1 MADKSIREHEYEFV
15 SYGKRE
21 ESLGTLYWD
30 GKKVASDD
38 KRLLESLKNTTIRS
52 KDGPLTMEDGIAYL
66 TALPDYYRSY
76 IAARKV

>member
-1 MADKSIREHEYEFV
+1 MADNKTREHEYELMC
-15 SYGKRE
+15 YGKRE

-38 KRLLESLKNTTIRS
+38 ERLLKRMKNTTIKG
-52 KDGPLTMEDGIAYL
+52 KDGPLTVKDGIAFL

-76 IAARKV
+76 VSAKKV